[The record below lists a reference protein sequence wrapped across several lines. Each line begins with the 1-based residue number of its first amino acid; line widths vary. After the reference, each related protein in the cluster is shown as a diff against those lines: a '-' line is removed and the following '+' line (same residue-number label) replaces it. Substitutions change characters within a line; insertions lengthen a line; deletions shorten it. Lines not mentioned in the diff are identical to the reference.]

1 MIAAL
6 ALGALFFGLAAY
18 GGSLAG
24 LSYAQRVAPV
34 EDGPAARRA
43 PLVAIVALAAALG
56 GIEAW
61 QAYAHGFALPALPLE
76 ALVCAALA
84 AVCVTDFRR
93 GIVPDVFSLGALT
106 VVLSVSAAQHQWWA
120 LLSAGAAAVPF
131 ALFAAFTRG
140 RGLGWGDVKLAALGG
155 AVLGAQLAIA
165 AFALACFA
173 AAAWSYAR
181 RKHREPVA
189 FAPYLAAAI
198 GAAIPMG
205 ILH

>member
-6 ALGALFFGLAAY
+6 ALGALFFGLAAF

-24 LSYAQRVAPV
+24 IAYAQRVSTLPGAPA
-34 EDGPAARRA
+34 EQRA
-43 PLVAIVALAAALG
+43 PIALIVGLAVILGAFEAAQALH
-56 GIEAW
+56 
-61 QAYAHGFALPALPLE
+61 HGFGLMALPLE
-76 ALVCAALA
+76 AIVCAALA
-84 AVCVTDFRR
+84 AVCVTDVRR
-93 GIVPDVFSLGALT
+93 GIVPDVFTLGALV
-106 VVLSVSAAQHQWWA
+106 VVLSVAAAQHQWWA
-120 LLSAGAAAVPF
+120 LLSAGAAAIPF
-131 ALFAAFTRG
+131 AFFAALTRG

-198 GAAIPMG
+198 GAAIPLG

>member
-24 LSYAQRVAPV
+24 LSYAQRVAPLP
-34 EDGPAARRA
+34 DAPAGQRA
-43 PLVAIVALAAALG
+43 PVALIVAFAAILG
-56 GIEAW
+56 AFEASH
-61 QAYAHGFALPALPLE
+61 AFSYGFSPAALPLQ

-93 GIVPDVFSLGALT
+93 GIVPDVFSLGALV
-106 VVLSVSAAQHQWWA
+106 VVLAVCAAQHQWWA
-120 LLSAGAAAVPF
+120 LLSAGAVAVPF
-131 ALFAAFTRG
+131 AFFAALTRG

-181 RKHREPVA
+181 RKQHEPVA

-198 GAAIPMG
+198 GAAIPLG